1 MSSRHETFTAEYCTG
16 ETVTL
21 YSQQHHTRIHLQT
34 HAHANNHIPL
44 NQSKIFVLYF
54 NVMKLLTNYKSTY
67 SKITQQHGQPYSA

>member
-1 MSSRHETFTAEYCTG
+1 MSGRHESFTAEYCTG

-44 NQSKIFVLYF
+44 NQSNIFF
-54 NVMKLLTNYKSTY
+54 IFIS
-67 SKITQQHGQPYSA
+67 IF

>member
-1 MSSRHETFTAEYCTG
+1 MLFFLFSGKKKMSGRHESFTAEYCTG

-44 NQSKIFVLYF
+44 NQSNIFF
-54 NVMKLLTNYKSTY
+54 IFIS
-67 SKITQQHGQPYSA
+67 IF